1 KFADIGNT
9 VMHQYSGGVYRIS
22 EWADLVNAHA
32 VPGPGVV
39 QDTVKVAEENKDFV
53 IGFISV
59 SKVSSDPTF
68 LHMTPGVQLEAGQD
82 KLGQQYLTPAEVIG
96 KRGSD
101 IIIVGRGIYQAQDPA
116 QAAKEFQIA
125 GYDAY
130 VARMAEAMM
139 L

>member
-1 KFADIGNT
+1 MI
-9 VMHQYSGGVYRIS
+9 
-22 EWADLVNAHA
+22 
-32 VPGPGVV
+32 
-39 QDTVKVAEENKDFV
+39 
-53 IGFISV
+53 
-59 SKVSSDPTF
+59 
-68 LHMTPGVQLEAGQD
+68 GVQLEGGQD
-82 KLGQQYLTPAEVIG
+82 NLGQQYLTPSEVIG

-116 QAAKEFQIA
+116 MAAKQFKIA